1 MKPRDFK
8 IVECP
13 RDAMQ
18 GMSNFIPTTVKIDY
32 LKSLLA
38 CNFEVLDCG
47 SFVNPES
54 VPQMADTH
62 EVISAISDTDS
73 ITQLLVIVAN
83 ERGALKAVIHP
94 KIKYLGYP
102 FSLSE
107 TFQRRNTNSTQQ
119 DAFIRLAKIQEIAE
133 ASGKQVVA
141 YISMAFGNPYN
152 DEYHAEM
159 AMHWAEKIGSIGV
172 RTISLA
178 DTTGQAQIADIQS
191 IFSNLIPHFPHIEFG
206 AHFHARPL
214 DWEHKIKAALNEGC
228 KRFDGA
234 LLGFGG
240 CPFAKDDLTGN
251 IPTEQLVRF
260 LTQEGKITHD
270 YSITHELLAQANNV
284 MHLG

>member
-18 GMSNFIPTTVKIDY
+18 GMSTFIPTDIKIDY

-54 VPQMADTH
+54 VPQMADTN
-62 EVISAISDTDS
+62 EVISAISEVETDTK
-73 ITQLLVIVAN
+73 LLVIVAN

-133 ASGKQVVA
+133 ASGKEVVA

-152 DEYHAEM
+152 DVYHAEM
-159 AMHWAEKIGSIGV
+159 AMQWAEKIGSIGV

-178 DTTGQAQIADIQS
+178 DTTGQAQISDIQS

-206 AHFHARPL
+206 AHFHAKPF
-214 DWEHKIKAALNEGC
+214 DWEHKIKAAVNEGC

-234 LLGFGG
+234 LLGYGG

-251 IPTEQLVRF
+251 IPTEHLLTFLKNEGHLVR
-260 LTQEGKITHD
+260 D
-270 YSITHELLAQANNV
+270 YTITHELLAKANNV

>member
-18 GMSNFIPTTVKIDY
+18 GMSTFIPTDIKIDY

-54 VPQMADTH
+54 VPQMADTN
-62 EVISAISDTDS
+62 EVISAISEVETDTK
-73 ITQLLVIVAN
+73 LLVIVAN

-133 ASGKQVVA
+133 ASGKEVVA

-152 DEYHAEM
+152 DVYHAEM
-159 AMHWAEKIGSIGV
+159 AMQWAEKIGSIGV

-178 DTTGQAQIADIQS
+178 DTTGQAQISDIQS

-206 AHFHARPL
+206 AHFHAKPF

-234 LLGFGG
+234 LLGYGG

-251 IPTEQLVRF
+251 IPTEHLLTFLKNEGHLVR
-260 LTQEGKITHD
+260 D
-270 YSITHELLAQANNV
+270 YTITHELLAKANNV